1 MKPMSLLVF
10 CLVLVVGYLEMYRAF
25 QFYFSGTEKLKVQV
39 KELKEKAKIDEL
51 NLALSKFQFE
61 DFRQEI
67 ATHLPSVDKKMK
79 SQEDTFTARNIA
91 SIAQIPTEKIKIERA
106 ASLFEKGKKFFREKN
121 FDRSNKIFSSLL
133 KKYPES
139 LHSVESYFF
148 LVEGLFQ
155 LREFEDCALS
165 VETMM
170 THYPENELTG
180 FSLLRLG
187 KVYEGQ
193 ERLEDAAEVYRT
205 IRHNYSN
212 NELKTQAEIFLKAIQ
227 L

>member
-1 MKPMSLLVF
+1 MSLLVF
-10 CLVLVVGYLEMYRAF
+10 CLVLVVGYLEMYRGF
-25 QFYFSGTEKLKVQV
+25 QFYFSGTDKLKVQV
-39 KELKEKAKIDEL
+39 KELKEKAKQNEL

-61 DFRQEI
+61 DFRQEV
-67 ATHLPSVDKKMK
+67 ATHLPAVEKQIK
-79 SQEDTFTARNIA
+79 SQENSFTVRNIA
-91 SIAQIPTEKIKIERA
+91 SIAQIPSEKMKLERA
-106 ASLFEKGKKFFREKN
+106 ASMFEKGKKFFREKN
-121 FDRSNKIFSSLL
+121 FYRANKTFSSLL

-155 LREFEDCALS
+155 LREFEECVLS

-187 KVYEGQ
+187 KVYEAQ

-205 IRHNYSN
+205 IRHNYSSS
-212 NELKTQAEIFLKAIQ
+212 ELKQQAEVFLKAIQ

>member
-1 MKPMSLLVF
+1 MKSMSLLVF
-10 CLVLVVGYLEMYRAF
+10 CLVLAVGYLEMYRGF
-25 QFYFSGTEKLKVQV
+25 QFYFSGTDKLKVQV
-39 KELKEKAKIDEL
+39 KELKEKSKQDEL

-61 DFRQEI
+61 DFRQEV
-67 ATHLPSVDKKMK
+67 AARLPGVDKQLKT
-79 SQEDTFTARNIA
+79 EEEIFAARNLA
-91 SIAQIPTEKIKIERA
+91 SIAQIPTEKMKIERA

-121 FDRSNKIFSSLL
+121 YDRSNKIFSGLL

-139 LHSVESYFF
+139 VHGVEAYFF
-148 LVEGLFQ
+148 LVEGQFQ
-155 LREFEDCALS
+155 LREFEDCALN

-187 KVYEGQ
+187 KVYEAQ

-205 IRHNYSN
+205 VRHNYSN
-212 NELKTQAEIFLKAIQ
+212 SELKQQAEIFLKAIQ